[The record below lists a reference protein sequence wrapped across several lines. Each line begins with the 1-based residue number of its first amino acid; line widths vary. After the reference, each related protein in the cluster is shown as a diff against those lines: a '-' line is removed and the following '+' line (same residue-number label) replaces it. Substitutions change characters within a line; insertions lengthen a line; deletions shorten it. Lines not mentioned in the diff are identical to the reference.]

1 MGVNPVADGV
11 KVATVLAAFMDT
23 VPGTLPPAVSFSVNV
38 ERLPATGELI
48 VAGFM
53 GWLKIATTEV
63 ATPAFWLVE
72 TLNAALDGLED
83 RTVGSAEVPPAT
95 PTAPGVT
102 VLPGAAVMGPLEPPH
117 PAIAIT
123 INAAENHSFGAV

>member
-1 MGVNPVADGV
+1 
-11 KVATVLAAFMDT
+11 
-23 VPGTLPPAVSFSVNV
+23 
-38 ERLPATGELI
+38 
-48 VAGFM
+48 M

-102 VLPGAAVMGPLEPPH
+102 VLSGAAVMGPLEPPH
-117 PAIAIT
+117 PDIAIT